1 MSDDLE
7 IIDPTELDQQGRNY
21 YDELAYSMRQR
32 IINFVRAAPEQ
43 TEQRWQPLET
53 FIESAPDSTVRE
65 IYARMMSVAEA
76 AEVLMWKD
84 KLQAYIEGN
93 PPPPKYETDRG
104 TRNPLQFLEAVWGEY
119 LDHGV
124 LYQDTLSSYDGKL
137 IPSIYNY
144 WNNHVRLGQRSTS
157 TAEERSHRSHPAP
170 CRRPRPGSVRGR
182 DARGSCL
189 RASGRTGEIAFMNSM
204 HYAFYVKRRVF
215 I

>member
-1 MSDDLE
+1 VSDDLE

-21 YDELAYSMRQR
+21 YDEPAYGMRQR
-32 IINFVRAAPEQ
+32 IINFIRAAPEQ
-43 TEQRWQPLET
+43 TERRWKTIET

-84 KLQAYIEGN
+84 RLQAYIDGN
-93 PPPPKYETDRG
+93 PPPPRYETDRG
-104 TRNPLQFLEAVWGEY
+104 SKNPLQFLEAVWGEY

-144 WNNHVRLGQRSTS
+144 WNNHVRSDSDRLPLPKRDRTEAILHRVVAHGPDTFEDVMR
-157 TAEERSHRSHPAP
+157 AVRAYARRGER
-170 CRRPRPGSVRGR
+170 
-182 DARGSCL
+182 D
-189 RASGRTGEIAFMNSM
+189 
-204 HYAFYVKRRVF
+204 K
-215 I
+215 

>member
-7 IIDPTELDQQGRNY
+7 IMDPTELDQQGRNY

-32 IINFVRAAPEQ
+32 IINFIRAAPELP
-43 TEQRWQPLET
+43 EHRWKPLET
-53 FIESAPDSTVRE
+53 FIESAPDATVRE

-76 AEVLMWKD
+76 GEVLMWKNR
-84 KLQAYIEGN
+84 LGAYIEGN

-137 IPSIYNY
+137 IPAIYNY
-144 WNNHVRLGQRSTS
+144 WNNHVRLDSDRLPLPKRDRTEAILQRVVAHGPDTFEDVMR
-157 TAEERSHRSHPAP
+157 AVRAYARRGER
-170 CRRPRPGSVRGR
+170 
-182 DARGSCL
+182 D
-189 RASGRTGEIAFMNSM
+189 
-204 HYAFYVKRRVF
+204 K
-215 I
+215 

>member
-1 MSDDLE
+1 VSDDLE

-43 TEQRWQPLET
+43 TEQRWQPIEA
-53 FIESAPDSTVRE
+53 FIGSAPDSTVRE

-104 TRNPLQFLEAVWGEY
+104 TKNPLQFLEAVWGAF

-144 WNNHVRLGQRSTS
+144 WNNHVRSDSDRLPLPKRDRTEAILHRVVAHGPDPFEDVMR
-157 TAEERSHRSHPAP
+157 AVRAYARRGER
-170 CRRPRPGSVRGR
+170 
-182 DARGSCL
+182 
-189 RASGRTGEIAFMNSM
+189 E
-204 HYAFYVKRRVF
+204 K
-215 I
+215 

>member
-1 MSDDLE
+1 VVSDDLE

-21 YDELAYSMRQR
+21 YDEPAYGMRQR
-32 IINFVRAAPEQ
+32 IINFIRAAPEQ
-43 TEQRWQPLET
+43 TERRWKTIET

-84 KLQAYIEGN
+84 RLQAYIDGN
-93 PPPPKYETDRG
+93 PPPPRYETDRG
-104 TRNPLQFLEAVWGEY
+104 SKNPLQFLEAVWGEY

-144 WNNHVRLGQRSTS
+144 WNNHVRSDSDRLPLPKRDRTEAILHRVVAHGPDTFEDVMR
-157 TAEERSHRSHPAP
+157 AVRAYARRGER
-170 CRRPRPGSVRGR
+170 
-182 DARGSCL
+182 D
-189 RASGRTGEIAFMNSM
+189 
-204 HYAFYVKRRVF
+204 K
-215 I
+215 

>member
-1 MSDDLE
+1 VVSDDLE

-21 YDELAYSMRQR
+21 YDEPAYGMRQR
-32 IINFVRAAPEQ
+32 IINFIRAAPEQ
-43 TEQRWQPLET
+43 TERRWKTIET

-84 KLQAYIEGN
+84 RLQAYIDGN
-93 PPPPKYETDRG
+93 PPPPRYETDRG
-104 TRNPLQFLEAVWGEY
+104 SKNPLQFLEAVWGEY

-144 WNNHVRLGQRSTS
+144 WNNHVRSDSDRLPLPKRDRTEAILHRVVAHGPDTFEDVMR
-157 TAEERSHRSHPAP
+157 AVRAYARRGER
-170 CRRPRPGSVRGR
+170 
-182 DARGSCL
+182 
-189 RASGRTGEIAFMNSM
+189 E
-204 HYAFYVKRRVF
+204 K
-215 I
+215 